1 LRNFIKF
8 PVWAFD
14 ICRTEK
20 LAYCMQIPF
29 QSDN

>member
-1 LRNFIKF
+1 MLSIITRNTVPFKGI
-8 PVWAFD
+8 
-14 ICRTEK
+14 TEK

>member
-1 LRNFIKF
+1 MLNIITRNTVPFKRI
-8 PVWAFD
+8 
-14 ICRTEK
+14 TEK